1 MFYACVV
8 WKCNENFSVWFLHGW
23 RITEQRWIRSS
34 TYELYHLLLLSSS
47 VKMINLNLF
56 WEDLL
61 ATQSSKYM
69 VCRKKK
75 SPKIFN
81 VGRDLFA
88 VVLKF
93 LCILTAQL
101 FSFHFFLVFS
111 FFLFLL
117 LFLVL
122 LFGILFSFQSPYH
135 CFLILTV
142 ARVRGS
148 RLFTLLWTT

>member
-1 MFYACVV
+1 MLVLSESVTRILVSGFYTVEELQSRDESDPPHMNSVVSCFWVVVLRWLTLICFERIYWLHNHPSIWCV
-8 WKCNENFSVWFLHGW
+8 E
-23 RITEQRWIRSS
+23 
-34 TYELYHLLLLSSS
+34 
-47 VKMINLNLF
+47 
-56 WEDLL
+56 
-61 ATQSSKYM
+61 
-69 VCRKKK
+69 KK

-81 VGRDLFA
+81 AGRDLFA

-93 LCILTAQL
+93 LCILTAQF

-148 RLFTLLWTT
+148 RLFTLLWRT

>member
-1 MFYACVV
+1 MHVLSESVTRILVSGFYTVEELQSRDESDPPHMNSIISCFWVAVLRWLTLICFERIYWLHNHPSIWCV
-8 WKCNENFSVWFLHGW
+8 E
-23 RITEQRWIRSS
+23 
-34 TYELYHLLLLSSS
+34 
-47 VKMINLNLF
+47 
-56 WEDLL
+56 
-61 ATQSSKYM
+61 
-69 VCRKKK
+69 KKG
-75 SPKIFN
+75 PKIFN
-81 VGRDLFA
+81 AGRDLFA

-93 LCILTAQL
+93 LWILTAQL

-117 LFLVL
+117 LFLAL

-148 RLFTLLWTT
+148 GLFTLLWRT